1 MIVKIDIPDAKGAI
15 KKPIIPVIML
25 AFVIVIGTIGY
36 YLIWLDEGA
45 SIIDALFMV
54 AITITTVGYG
64 EVLPLDDTGHLF
76 TIIISF
82 LGIGSLFYMFGVI
95 MENLFIYQTLNIRG
109 RKKMLKKIKQM
120 QDHYVVVGFGRVGT
134 LTAFEL
140 KERGEEFVV
149 IDTKIN
155 INHSYFSE
163 DEVIGLEGDATEDE
177 TLEAAGVD
185 RAKGLIVATGNAAV
199 TTFVVISAR
208 QMNPNLN
215 IVARADDEP
224 VIKKLEKA
232 GADRVVNPY
241 AAGGYKLASIAV
253 NPSIVDFFDSG
264 LKKNNKGFNL
274 EMIEIPQ
281 GCSFINK
288 NLKELDLRKNTG
300 VTVVSI
306 IDLNGEFIIPNG
318 EYVFKGGEK
327 ILSAGN
333 INQLQSV
340 EKMLY

>member
-15 KKPIIPVIML
+15 KKPIIPAIML

>member
-1 MIVKIDIPDAKGAI
+1 MIVKIDIPETKSVI
-15 KKPIIPVIML
+15 KKPIIPAIML
-25 AFVIVIGTIGY
+25 GFVIVVGTIGY

-45 SIIDALFMV
+45 SIVDALFMV

-109 RKKMLKKIKQM
+109 RKRMLKKIQQM
-120 QDHYVVVGFGRVGT
+120 QGHYVVVGFGRVGT

-140 KERGEEFVV
+140 KERGEDFVV
-149 IDTKIN
+149 VDTKIN
-155 INHSYFSE
+155 VNHNYFNE
-163 DEVIGLEGDATEDE
+163 DEILALEGDATEDE
-177 TLEAAGVD
+177 TLEAAGVQ
-185 RAKGLIVATGNAAV
+185 RAKGLIVATGNSAV

-208 QMNPNLN
+208 QMNPELN

-232 GADRVVNPY
+232 GANRVVNPY

-264 LKKNNKGFNL
+264 LKKNNEGFNL
-274 EMIEIPQ
+274 EMIEIPTK
-281 GCSFINK
+281 SAFVNK
-288 NLKELDLRKNTG
+288 NLKELDLRKKTG

-306 IDLNGEFIIPNG
+306 INHSGDFIIPNG

-333 INQLQSV
+333 LSQLQNV
-340 EKMLY
+340 EKLLY